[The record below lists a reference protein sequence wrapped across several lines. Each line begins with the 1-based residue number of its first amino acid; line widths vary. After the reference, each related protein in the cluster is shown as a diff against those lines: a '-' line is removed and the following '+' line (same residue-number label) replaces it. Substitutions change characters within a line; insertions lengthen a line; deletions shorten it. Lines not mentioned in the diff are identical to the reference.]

1 MSGQTV
7 QAQIRLLLIRVYNVC
22 ISLCIFW
29 IHYSKEKPSCSTFK
43 VITANFRLSEILGIL
58 WYRGALMLYDENC
71 NDNEDDRDDDEGMMI
86 VWFSGS
92 V

>member
-1 MSGQTV
+1 MCACEITITILSFQTDMF
-7 QAQIRLLLIRVYNVC
+7 LIRVYNVC
-22 ISLCIFW
+22 ISPCIFW

-43 VITANFRLSEILGIL
+43 VITANFQVSKILGIL
-58 WYRGALMLYDENC
+58 WYLGALMLYG
-71 NDNEDDRDDDEGMMI
+71 DDRDDDEGMMI